1 MPQHRADSNRSRRHR
16 SRRRS
21 SGRRGPRRGARL
33 GRTLLILTGVLG
45 LCGGAAAWYLYREI
59 DSIGSSSA
67 LDGDAP
73 RSEAGATNILLMG
86 LDTRKDLNGEELPAP
101 VLKKLHAGSSEIGGY
116 NANTLILLHIPAD
129 GGKAKGFSIPRD
141 DLVDIP
147 GHGKDKIKKAYGLA
161 KAAEETRLRGQGV
174 RDGRELEHAGREA
187 GRKSQIRT
195 VREFLG
201 VPVDHFAEV
210 SLAGFFRLADALDG
224 VEVCLNKPAKDRYSG
239 ADFPAGRQK
248 LDGQQAL
255 AFVRQ
260 RHGLAR
266 GDLDRTRRQQAFLAS
281 ALHQV
286 NSVGTLTNPARL
298 LDLKNVVKD
307 NVVLD
312 EGWGV
317 FSFVQQA
324 KNLTGGKVEF
334 TTLPVERF
342 AKHHGED
349 VNIVDRD
356 LVRRRVQEQTADK
369 PAPDRSHGTPKQDS
383 KDSKD
388 SKGPEDHGEESTK
401 HPDEDAG
408 KNEDKVAGG
417 GVPCVN

>member
-1 MPQHRADSNRSRRHR
+1 MPQHRAAGPR
-16 SRRRS
+16 SRRRRA
-21 SGRRGPRRGARL
+21 RRLSRRARL
-33 GRTLLILTGVLG
+33 GRTLLVLTGVLV

-67 LDGDAP
+67 LGADAP
-73 RSEAGATNILLMG
+73 KSKDGSTNILLMG
-86 LDTRKDLNGEELPAP
+86 LDTRKDQNGDDLPKD
-101 VLKKLHAGSSEIGGY
+101 VLRKLHAGNSDIGGY
-116 NANTLILLHIPAD
+116 NANTLILLHVPAD

-147 GHGKDKIKKAYGLA
+147 GYGKDKIKKAYGLA
-161 KAAEETRLRGQGV
+161 KAAKEDELRGEGV
-174 RDGRELEHAGREA
+174 TDAHELEHEGREA
-187 GRKSQIRT
+187 GRQSQIRT
-195 VREFLG
+195 VRDFLG

-210 SLAGFFRLADALDG
+210 SLSGFYRLADALDG
-224 VEVCLNKPAKDRYSG
+224 VEVCLNHPVKDRYSG
-239 ADFPAGRQK
+239 ADFPAGRQE

-260 RHGLAR
+260 RHGLQQ

-298 LDLKNVVKD
+298 LDLKNVAKD

-317 FSFVQQA
+317 FSFVRQA

-334 TTLPVERF
+334 TTLPVESF
-342 AKHHGED
+342 ARHNGED

-356 LVRRRVQEQTADK
+356 LVRERVRQATKETDDK
-369 PAPDRSHGTPKQDS
+369 GPKNSGHQGEKKSDDRSP
-383 KDSKD
+383 
-388 SKGPEDHGEESTK
+388 
-401 HPDEDAG
+401 
-408 KNEDKVAGG
+408 KVAGG
-417 GVPCVN
+417 GVPCVD